1 MSTSLPLSSTIGLL
15 CLVVGLAM
23 LPNSPDAQARGKS
36 EFPVEMM
43 FTEAGEVHELTFTG
57 QSERAVLFFRVYD
70 IAHYVEADERRSV
83 SQATVVADGPSK
95 AIVISFAR
103 KLGREQIQ
111 DEFSKSLR
119 RNAQS
124 DWLEQA
130 EPTITAFIN
139 GIDRDA
145 QPGDQMVF
153 YWLAGGR
160 IIAEFNGEREFGVTD
175 TAFAKLIWS
184 IWFGE
189 EPACD
194 REQLLASLTL
204 TGSS

>member
-1 MSTSLPLSSTIGLL
+1 MCLALLASSASAQAGAKYEFPLSWS
-15 CLVVGLAM
+15 
-23 LPNSPDAQARGKS
+23 
-36 EFPVEMM
+36 
-43 FTEAGEVHELTFTG
+43 FTEDGELHELTFTG

-70 IAHYVEADERRSV
+70 IAHYVETTTQRTV
-83 SQATVVADGPSK
+83 TQATVVSDGPSK

-103 KLGREQIQ
+103 RLDREQIR
-111 DEFSKSLR
+111 DEFNKSLR
-119 RNAQS
+119 RNAQP

-130 EPTITAFIN
+130 GPTITTFIN

-160 IIAEFNGEREFGVTD
+160 VIAEFNGEREFGVTD
-175 TAFAKLIWS
+175 AAFAKLIWS
-184 IWFGE
+184 IWFGD

-194 REQLLASLTL
+194 REQLLAGLTL
-204 TGSS
+204 IGGP